1 MPTVYLVLGPL
12 LASKMLT
19 GARTNTRCCSGRR
32 HAVPKRHIV
41 FDLFY
46 LSFTTALREQ
56 LMIAIPDL
64 R

>member
-1 MPTVYLVLGPL
+1 MPAVYLVLAPALGIQD
-12 LASKMLT
+12 ASWRQDST
-19 GARTNTRCCSGRR
+19 WCYSGHR
-32 HAVPKRHIV
+32 HAASKRHIV